1 MANNLLITAL
11 LPHPP
16 IIIPDVGKD
25 RIADAQ
31 ATVDAMKEI
40 SSQIVAS
47 NPDTIV
53 IVTPHSIYTK
63 DTFTFYTQQEL
74 TSSFANFGAP
84 QVEFSIENDF
94 DFLKALDS
102 QVKNRTDLAKIGGI
116 KPGTPLDH
124 GSGVPLYYLKQA
136 GYKGKV
142 VVLNYC
148 ACGSN
153 EHIEFGKVLRQAMS
167 ECNKKFAFVASG
179 DLSHKLTETAPAG
192 FHPEGKNFDKIFVD
206 SIKQGDYKNI
216 INMDGF
222 VRKSAGECAY
232 NSMMMAIGAL
242 NEAPDQ
248 NKVFSYE
255 GPFGVGYLV
264 ATL

>member
-1 MANNLLITAL
+1 MTNNLLITAL

-16 IIIPDVGKD
+16 IIIPDIGKD

-31 ATVDAMKEI
+31 ATVDSMKEI
-40 SSQIVAS
+40 STQIVGL

-74 TSSFANFGAP
+74 TTSFANFGAP
-84 QVEFSIENDF
+84 QVQFSVENDF
-94 DFLKALDS
+94 DFLKALDK
-102 QVKNRTDLAKIGGI
+102 QIKDRKDLPKIGGI

-124 GSGVPLYYLKQA
+124 GSGVPLYYLIQA

-148 ACGSN
+148 ALSIK
-153 EHIEFGKVLRQAMS
+153 EHIEFGKLLKQTMAQ
-167 ECNKKFAFVASG
+167 CDKKFAFIASG
-179 DLSHKLTETAPAG
+179 DLSHKLIESAPAG
-192 FHPEGKNFDKIFVD
+192 FHPDGKTFDKIFEE

-216 INMDGF
+216 VNMDDF
-222 VRKSAGECAY
+222 IRKNAGECAY
-232 NSMMMAIGAL
+232 NSMMMAIGVL
-242 NEAPDQ
+242 NETSDK